1 MMNRDKL
8 FGAIGSSLIG
18 VGSAVILYSISY
30 LKKKKEEEVIQDG
43 IGIEEEELETV
54 DESEPETPDT
64 AE

>member
-18 VGSAVILYSISY
+18 VGSAVILYCISN
-30 LKKKKEEEVIQDG
+30 LKKKEEEVIQDG

-54 DESEPETPDT
+54 DESEPEAPDT